1 MGLETQYQR
10 IEISFSQF
18 GRSCGDS
25 VSYILT
31 YSRDFERDIT
41 MLILDFFP
49 SLTAP
54 KGYAGRAVVE
64 PAFEKYYNEG
74 LDKNANALVKG
85 RARAARQWGLTTKEV
100 AQAEITIIMAAGT
113 NTVPNAFYMICRI
126 CSRPDL
132 LDAFRAEV
140 GKITTRETRDG
151 VDVVTLNIAML
162 QTHCPLLVA
171 CFNETMRLTKT
182 GPSVRTILKDV
193 MLNDQYLLKK
203 GSFLQIPTG
212 VMQSDPKIW
221 GPDAK
226 EFKPE
231 RWLAQDS
238 LSKEA
243 KKAQTLAF
251 IPFGGGKN
259 LCPGRHLAFTE
270 ITGFVAML
278 LYGFELSLS
287 DGGVLPVPKGAFQR
301 VGVASI
307 SPEKELEV
315 LVKRRPNFEGVVW
328 EFNVGSA

>member
-1 MGLETQYQR
+1 MDCQTPYQR
-10 IEISFSQF
+10 TGTSFSQF
-18 GRSCGDS
+18 GRSHGTL
-25 VSYILT
+25 VSQLLIC
-31 YSRDFERDIT
+31 SRDFERD
-41 MLILDFFP
+41 LGLLVLDFFP

-54 KGYAGRAVVE
+54 KGHAGRAVAG

-74 LDKNANALVKG
+74 LDKNASALVKG
-85 RARAARQWGLTTKEV
+85 RARAARQWGLTTKEI

-113 NTVPNAFYMICRI
+113 NTVPHAFYMICRI

-132 LDAFRAEV
+132 VDSLRTEV

-162 QTHCPLLVA
+162 QSHCPLLVA
-171 CFNETMRLTKT
+171 CFNENMRLTKT
-182 GPSVRTILKDV
+182 GASVRTILKDV

-212 VMQSDPKIW
+212 VMQADPKTW

-231 RWLAQDS
+231 RFLAQDC

-243 KKAQTLAF
+243 RKAQALAF

-270 ITGFVAML
+270 ITAFVAML
-278 LYGFELSLS
+278 LYGFELSMS
-287 DGGVLPVPKGAFQR
+287 DGSRLQVPKGEFQR
-301 VGVASI
+301 LGVASI
-307 SPEKELEV
+307 SPEKDLDV
-315 LVKRRPNFEGVVW
+315 LVKRRQNFEGVVW
-328 EFNVGSA
+328 VFNVGSA